1 MNSILQV
8 SQIVISIALIIAIL
22 LQQRG
27 AGLGSAFGGG
37 GEFYG
42 TKRGIQQKLFIATI
56 FLGALFIM
64 LGVLNL
70 IF

>member
-27 AGLGSAFGGG
+27 DGLGSAFGSG

-42 TKRGIQQKLFIATI
+42 TKRGIQKKLFVATI
-56 FLGALFIM
+56 VLGALFII